1 MKDVCRT
8 INESD
13 SVEDYAD
20 LFTTN
25 NSPYIGSEATEFFLA
40 KTYSLAKHI
49 HHGLPI
55 VIDSFRAEELSTGR
69 EERVL
74 PLFIDLPNQVI
85 FSATL
90 KGEEVGKYRGREGIN
105 NIEYIGYM
113 QKKLLRSRR
122 KSWCKQRKLGWL

>member
-1 MKDVCRT
+1 MKDVRRT

-13 SVEDYAD
+13 SVEDYTD

-69 EERVL
+69 KERVL

-90 KGEEVGKYRGREGIN
+90 KGEEVG
-105 NIEYIGYM
+105 NIAGVKELII
-113 QKKLLRSRR
+113 LNI
-122 KSWCKQRKLGWL
+122 